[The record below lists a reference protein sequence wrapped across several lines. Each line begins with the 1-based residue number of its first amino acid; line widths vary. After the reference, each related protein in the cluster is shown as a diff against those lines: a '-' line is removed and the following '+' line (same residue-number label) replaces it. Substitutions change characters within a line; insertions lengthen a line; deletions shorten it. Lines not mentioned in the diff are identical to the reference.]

1 MKIEEIRMEMAI
13 MEAEIGLMIKKGLK
27 IKKRINN
34 KTIKTKITKKE
45 IMKEGG
51 NNNQV
56 EINNK

>member
-13 MEAEIGLMIKKGLK
+13 MEAEIDLMIKKGLK

-56 EINNK
+56 EIINK